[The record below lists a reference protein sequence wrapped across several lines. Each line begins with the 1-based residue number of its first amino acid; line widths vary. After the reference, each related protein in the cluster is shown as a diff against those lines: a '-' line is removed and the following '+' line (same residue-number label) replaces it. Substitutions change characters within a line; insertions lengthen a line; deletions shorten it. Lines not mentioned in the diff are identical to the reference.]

1 MKSGDQEEAIAQYLT
16 RRMSE
21 VERSAFEQKISES
34 PQLAQKIEFEKQ
46 IAQGIKNYKKGILK
60 SRLDQLEL
68 GPSIVETTSI
78 TTKTILAG
86 ITVIVIGGLSYFM
99 LTPDEILV
107 IENQETMIGTDGM
120 TEDKNAKISL
130 EIDTT
135 YAMLSDKKED
145 ERTSSITKD
154 IENTTVKVSTKQS
167 KKESKSDKV
176 ILQAEVEVVLP
187 DMDGTEISFDETFDS
202 LQDFSDDLMK
212 NQAQVNSV
220 PELEI
225 EIEMKKTKKL
235 KYIYVGEKLILIG
248 DFSASPYQIIE
259 DNTIAEKKLY
269 LYFEQEY
276 YVLTVTSEKKALIPV
291 RDIRLLDYLVRPQK
305 QIISSDYFSVIL

>member
-68 GPSIVETTSI
+68 GPSIVETASI

-99 LTPDEILV
+99 LTPGEILV
-107 IENQETMIGTDGM
+107 IENQETIIGTDGM
-120 TEDKNAKISL
+120 AEDKNAKISL

-145 ERTSSITKD
+145 ERTSPITKD

-212 NQAQVNSV
+212 NQAQVSSV
-220 PELEI
+220 PELEV

-276 YVLTVTSEKKALIPV
+276 YVLSVTSEKKALIPV
-291 RDIRLLDYLVRPQK
+291 RDIRLLDYLVDLRNK
-305 QIISSDYFSVIL
+305 

>member
-21 VERSAFEQKISES
+21 VERSAFEKKISES
-34 PQLAQKIEFEKQ
+34 PQLAQKIKFEKQ
-46 IAQGIKNYKKGILK
+46 IAQGIRNYKKGILK
-60 SRLDQLEL
+60 SRLNQLEL

-86 ITVIVIGGLSYFM
+86 ITVIVIVGLSYFM

-107 IENQETMIGTDGM
+107 IENRETMIGTDGI

-130 EIDTT
+130 EIDTS
-135 YAMLSDKKED
+135 YVMLSDKKED
-145 ERTSSITKD
+145 ERNSSITKY
-154 IENTTVKVSTKQS
+154 IENTAVKVSTKQS
-167 KKESKSDKV
+167 KKELKSDKV

-220 PELEI
+220 IELEV

-235 KYIYVGEKLILIG
+235 RYIYVGEKLILIG
-248 DFSASPYQIIE
+248 DFSTSLYQIIE
-259 DNTIAEKKLY
+259 DNMIDEKKLY
-269 LYFEQEY
+269 LYFEQKY
-276 YVLTVTSEKKALIPV
+276 YILTETSEKKVLIPV
-291 RDIRLLDYLVRPQK
+291 SDIRLLNYLVDLRNK
-305 QIISSDYFSVIL
+305 

>member
-68 GPSIVETTSI
+68 GPSIVETASI

-99 LTPDEILV
+99 LTPGEILV
-107 IENQETMIGTDGM
+107 IENQETIIGTDGM
-120 TEDKNAKISL
+120 AEDKNAKISL

-145 ERTSSITKD
+145 ERTSPITKE

-212 NQAQVNSV
+212 NQAQVSSV
-220 PELEI
+220 PELEL

-276 YVLTVTSEKKALIPV
+276 YVLSVTSEKKALIPV
-291 RDIRLLDYLVRPQK
+291 RDIRLLDYLVDLRNK
-305 QIISSDYFSVIL
+305 

>member
-1 MKSGDQEEAIAQYLT
+1 MKPGDQEEAIAQYLT

-99 LTPDEILV
+99 LTPGEILV
-107 IENQETMIGTDGM
+107 IENQETIIGTDGM
-120 TEDKNAKISL
+120 AEDKNAKISL

-145 ERTSSITKD
+145 ERTSPITKD
-154 IENTTVKVSTKQS
+154 IENTTVKLSTKQS

-212 NQAQVNSV
+212 NQAQVSSV
-220 PELEI
+220 PELEV
-225 EIEMKKTKKL
+225 EIEMKKNKKL

-259 DNTIAEKKLY
+259 DNTIAEKELY

-276 YVLTVTSEKKALIPV
+276 YVLSVTSEKKALIPV
-291 RDIRLLDYLVRPQK
+291 RDIRLLDYLVDLRNK
-305 QIISSDYFSVIL
+305 

>member
-21 VERSAFEQKISES
+21 VERSAFEKKISES

-107 IENQETMIGTDGM
+107 IENQETMIGTDGI
-120 TEDKNAKISL
+120 TEDKNA
-130 EIDTT
+130 
-135 YAMLSDKKED
+135 ED
-145 ERTSSITKD
+145 FAGNRH
-154 IENTTVKVSTKQS
+154 
-167 KKESKSDKV
+167 
-176 ILQAEVEVVLP
+176 ILC
-187 DMDGTEISFDETFDS
+187 
-202 LQDFSDDLMK
+202 
-212 NQAQVNSV
+212 
-220 PELEI
+220 
-225 EIEMKKTKKL
+225 
-235 KYIYVGEKLILIG
+235 
-248 DFSASPYQIIE
+248 
-259 DNTIAEKKLY
+259 
-269 LYFEQEY
+269 
-276 YVLTVTSEKKALIPV
+276 
-291 RDIRLLDYLVRPQK
+291 
-305 QIISSDYFSVIL
+305 

>member
-99 LTPDEILV
+99 LTPGEILV
-107 IENQETMIGTDGM
+107 IENQETIIGTDGM
-120 TEDKNAKISL
+120 AEDKNAKISL

-145 ERTSSITKD
+145 ERTSPITKD
-154 IENTTVKVSTKQS
+154 IENTTVKLSTKQS

-220 PELEI
+220 PELEV

-276 YVLTVTSEKKALIPV
+276 YALTVTSEKKALIPV
-291 RDIRLLDYLVRPQK
+291 RDIRLLDYLVDLRNK
-305 QIISSDYFSVIL
+305 

>member
-1 MKSGDQEEAIAQYLT
+1 MQSRDQEEVIAQYLT

-21 VERSAFEQKISES
+21 VERVAFEQKISES
-34 PQLAQKIEFEKQ
+34 PQLSQKIEFEKQ

-68 GPSIVETTSI
+68 GPTAVETTSI
-78 TTKTILAG
+78 ATKTILAG
-86 ITVIVIGGLSYFM
+86 ITAVVIGGLSYFM

-107 IENQETMIGTDGM
+107 IENKETMIGNDGM
-120 TEDKNAKISL
+120 TEDENAKISL
-130 EIDTT
+130 DIDTT
-135 YAMLSDKKED
+135 YAILSDKKED
-145 ERTSSITKD
+145 ERTLSITKY
-154 IENTTVKVSTKQS
+154 IENTRVKVSKKKS
-167 KKESKSDKV
+167 KKGSKSDKV
-176 ILQAEVEVVLP
+176 TLQSEVEVVLP
-187 DMDGTEISFDETFDS
+187 DMDGTEMYFDEPFDS
-202 LQDFSDDLMK
+202 LQDFSDDLTK

-225 EIEMKKTKKL
+225 EIEMKRTKKL
-235 KYIYVGEKLILIG
+235 KYIYVGEKLTLIG

-259 DNTIAEKKLY
+259 DNTIVEKKLY

-291 RDIRLLDYLVRPQK
+291 KDMRLLDYLVDLRNK
-305 QIISSDYFSVIL
+305 

>member
-21 VERSAFEQKISES
+21 VERSAFEKKISES

-107 IENQETMIGTDGM
+107 IENQETMIGNDGM
-120 TEDKNAKISL
+120 TEDENAKISL
-130 EIDTT
+130 DIDTT
-135 YAMLSDKKED
+135 YAILSDKKED
-145 ERTSSITKD
+145 ERTSSITKY
-154 IENTTVKVSTKQS
+154 IENTRIKVSKKQS
-167 KKESKSDKV
+167 KKGSKSDKV
-176 ILQAEVEVVLP
+176 TLQSEVEVVLP
-187 DMDGTEISFDETFDS
+187 DMDGTEMYFDEPFDS

-225 EIEMKKTKKL
+225 EIEMKRTKKL
-235 KYIYVGEKLILIG
+235 KYIYVGEKLTLIG

-259 DNTIAEKKLY
+259 DNTIVEKKLY

-291 RDIRLLDYLVRPQK
+291 KDMRLLDYLVDLRNK
-305 QIISSDYFSVIL
+305 

>member
-21 VERSAFEQKISES
+21 VERSAFEKKISES
-34 PQLAQKIEFEKQ
+34 PQLAQKIKFEKQ
-46 IAQGIKNYKKGILK
+46 IAQGIRNYKKGILK
-60 SRLDQLEL
+60 SRLNQLEL

-86 ITVIVIGGLSYFM
+86 ITVIVIVGLSYFM

-107 IENQETMIGTDGM
+107 IENRETMIGTDGI

-130 EIDTT
+130 EIDTS
-135 YAMLSDKKED
+135 YVMLSDKKED
-145 ERTSSITKD
+145 ERNSSITKY
-154 IENTTVKVSTKQS
+154 IENTAVKVSTKRS

-220 PELEI
+220 IELEV

-235 KYIYVGEKLILIG
+235 RYIYVDEKLILIG
-248 DFSASPYQIIE
+248 DFSTSLYQIIE
-259 DNTIAEKKLY
+259 DNMIDEKKLY
-269 LYFEQEY
+269 LYFEQKY
-276 YVLTVTSEKKALIPV
+276 YILTETSEKKVLIPV
-291 RDIRLLDYLVRPQK
+291 SDIRLLDYLVDLRNK
-305 QIISSDYFSVIL
+305 

>member
-21 VERSAFEQKISES
+21 VERSAFEKKISES
-34 PQLAQKIEFEKQ
+34 PQLAQKIKFEKQ

-60 SRLDQLEL
+60 SRLNQLEL

-86 ITVIVIGGLSYFM
+86 ITVIVIVGLSYFM

-107 IENQETMIGTDGM
+107 IENRETMIGTDGI
-120 TEDKNAKISL
+120 TEDKNAKFSL
-130 EIDTT
+130 EIDTS
-135 YAMLSDKKED
+135 YVMLSDKKED
-145 ERTSSITKD
+145 ERNSSITKD
-154 IENTTVKVSTKQS
+154 IENTAVKVSTKQS
-167 KKESKSDKV
+167 KKESKSGKV

-187 DMDGTEISFDETFDS
+187 DMDGTEISFDETLDS
-202 LQDFSDDLMK
+202 LQDFSNDLMK

-220 PELEI
+220 IELEV

-235 KYIYVGEKLILIG
+235 RYIYVGEKLILIG
-248 DFSASPYQIIE
+248 DFSTSLYQIIE
-259 DNTIAEKKLY
+259 DNMIDEKKLY
-269 LYFEQEY
+269 LYFEQKY
-276 YVLTVTSEKKALIPV
+276 YILTETSEKKVLIPV
-291 RDIRLLDYLVRPQK
+291 SDTRLLDYLVDLRNK
-305 QIISSDYFSVIL
+305 

>member
-60 SRLDQLEL
+60 SRLNQLEL

-86 ITVIVIGGLSYFM
+86 ITVIVIVGLSYFM

-107 IENQETMIGTDGM
+107 IENRETMIGTDGI

-130 EIDTT
+130 EIDTS
-135 YAMLSDKKED
+135 YVMLSDKKED
-145 ERTSSITKD
+145 ERNSSITKY
-154 IENTTVKVSTKQS
+154 IENTAVKVSTKQS
-167 KKESKSDKV
+167 KKELKSDKV

-220 PELEI
+220 IELEV

-235 KYIYVGEKLILIG
+235 RYIYVGEKLILIG
-248 DFSASPYQIIE
+248 DFSTSLYQIIE
-259 DNTIAEKKLY
+259 DNMIDEKKLY
-269 LYFEQEY
+269 LYFEQKY
-276 YVLTVTSEKKALIPV
+276 YILTETSEKKVLIPV
-291 RDIRLLDYLVRPQK
+291 SDIRLLNYLVDLRNK
-305 QIISSDYFSVIL
+305 

>member
-1 MKSGDQEEAIAQYLT
+1 MKSGDQGEAIAQYLT

-68 GPSIVETTSI
+68 GPSIVETASI

-99 LTPDEILV
+99 LTPGEILV
-107 IENQETMIGTDGM
+107 IENQETIIGTDGM
-120 TEDKNAKISL
+120 AEDKNAKISL

-145 ERTSSITKD
+145 ERTSPITKE

-212 NQAQVNSV
+212 NQAQVSSV

-225 EIEMKKTKKL
+225 EIEMKRTKKL
-235 KYIYVGEKLILIG
+235 KYIYVGEKLTLIG

-259 DNTIAEKKLY
+259 DNTIAEKELY

-276 YVLTVTSEKKALIPV
+276 YVLSVTSEKKALIPV
-291 RDIRLLDYLVRPQK
+291 RDIRLLDYLVDLRNK
-305 QIISSDYFSVIL
+305 

>member
-99 LTPDEILV
+99 LTPGEILV
-107 IENQETMIGTDGM
+107 IENQETIIGTDGM
-120 TEDKNAKISL
+120 AEDKNAKISL

-145 ERTSSITKD
+145 ERTSPITKD

-212 NQAQVNSV
+212 NQAQVSSV
-220 PELEI
+220 PELEV

-276 YVLTVTSEKKALIPV
+276 YALTVTSEKKALIPV
-291 RDIRLLDYLVRPQK
+291 RDIRLLDYLVDLRNK
-305 QIISSDYFSVIL
+305 

>member
-99 LTPDEILV
+99 LTPGEILV
-107 IENQETMIGTDGM
+107 IENQETIIGTDGM
-120 TEDKNAKISL
+120 AEDKNAKISL

-145 ERTSSITKD
+145 ERTSPITKD
-154 IENTTVKVSTKQS
+154 IENTTVKLSTKQS

-212 NQAQVNSV
+212 NQAQVSSV
-220 PELEI
+220 PELEV

-276 YVLTVTSEKKALIPV
+276 YVLSVTSEKKVLIPV
-291 RDIRLLDYLVRPQK
+291 RDIRLLDYLVDLRNK
-305 QIISSDYFSVIL
+305 

>member
-99 LTPDEILV
+99 LTPGEILV
-107 IENQETMIGTDGM
+107 IENQETIIGTDGM
-120 TEDKNAKISL
+120 AEDKNAKISL

-145 ERTSSITKD
+145 ERTSPITKD

-220 PELEI
+220 PELEV

-291 RDIRLLDYLVRPQK
+291 RDIRLLDYLVDLRNK
-305 QIISSDYFSVIL
+305 

>member
-1 MKSGDQEEAIAQYLT
+1 MKSGDQGEAIAQYLT

-68 GPSIVETTSI
+68 GPSIVETASI

-99 LTPDEILV
+99 LTPGEILV
-107 IENQETMIGTDGM
+107 IENQETIIGTDGM
-120 TEDKNAKISL
+120 AEDKNAKISL

-145 ERTSSITKD
+145 ERTSPITKE

-212 NQAQVNSV
+212 NQAQVSSV

-276 YVLTVTSEKKALIPV
+276 YVLSVTSEKKALIPV
-291 RDIRLLDYLVRPQK
+291 RDIRLLDYLVDLRNK
-305 QIISSDYFSVIL
+305 

>member
-21 VERSAFEQKISES
+21 VERSAFEKKISES
-34 PQLAQKIEFEKQ
+34 PQLSQKIQFEKQ

-60 SRLDQLEL
+60 SRLNQLEL

-86 ITVIVIGGLSYFM
+86 ITVIVIVGLSYFM

-107 IENQETMIGTDGM
+107 IENRETMIGTDGI

-130 EIDTT
+130 EIDTS
-135 YAMLSDKKED
+135 YVMLSDKKED
-145 ERTSSITKD
+145 ERNSSITKD
-154 IENTTVKVSTKQS
+154 IENTAIKVSKQS

-202 LQDFSDDLMK
+202 LQDFSDYLMK

-220 PELEI
+220 IELEV

-235 KYIYVGEKLILIG
+235 RYIYVGEKLILIG
-248 DFSASPYQIIE
+248 DFSTSLYQIIE
-259 DNTIAEKKLY
+259 DNMIDEKKLY
-269 LYFEQEY
+269 LYFEQKY
-276 YVLTVTSEKKALIPV
+276 YILTETSEKKVLIPV
-291 RDIRLLDYLVRPQK
+291 SDIRLLDYLVDLRNK
-305 QIISSDYFSVIL
+305 

>member
-21 VERSAFEQKISES
+21 VERSAFEKKISES
-34 PQLAQKIEFEKQ
+34 PQLAQKIKFEKQ

-60 SRLDQLEL
+60 FHLNQLEL

-86 ITVIVIGGLSYFM
+86 ITVIVIVGLSYVM

-107 IENQETMIGTDGM
+107 IENRETMIGTDGI

-130 EIDTT
+130 EIDTS
-135 YAMLSDKKED
+135 YVMLSDKKED
-145 ERTSSITKD
+145 ERNSSITKD
-154 IENTTVKVSTKQS
+154 IENTAIKVSKQS

-220 PELEI
+220 IELEV

-235 KYIYVGEKLILIG
+235 RYIYVGEKLILIG
-248 DFSASPYQIIE
+248 DFSTSLYQIIE
-259 DNTIAEKKLY
+259 DNMIDEKKLY
-269 LYFEQEY
+269 LYFEQKY
-276 YVLTVTSEKKALIPV
+276 YILTETSEKEVLIPV
-291 RDIRLLDYLVRPQK
+291 SDIRLLDYLVDLRNK
-305 QIISSDYFSVIL
+305 

>member
-21 VERSAFEQKISES
+21 VERSAFKKKISES
-34 PQLAQKIEFEKQ
+34 PQLAQKIKFEKQ

-60 SRLDQLEL
+60 SRLNQLEL

-86 ITVIVIGGLSYFM
+86 ITVIVIVGLSYFM

-107 IENQETMIGTDGM
+107 IENRETMIGTDGI

-130 EIDTT
+130 EIDTS
-135 YAMLSDKKED
+135 YVMLSDKKED
-145 ERTSSITKD
+145 ERNSSITKY
-154 IENTTVKVSTKQS
+154 IENTAVKVSTKQS
-167 KKESKSDKV
+167 KKELKSDKV

-220 PELEI
+220 IELEV

-235 KYIYVGEKLILIG
+235 RYIYVGEKLILIG
-248 DFSASPYQIIE
+248 DFSTSLYQIIE
-259 DNTIAEKKLY
+259 DNMIDEKKLY
-269 LYFEQEY
+269 LYFEQKY
-276 YVLTVTSEKKALIPV
+276 YILTETSEKKVLIPV
-291 RDIRLLDYLVRPQK
+291 SDIRLLNYLVDLRNK
-305 QIISSDYFSVIL
+305 

>member
-1 MKSGDQEEAIAQYLT
+1 MKSEDQEEAIAQYLT

-21 VERSAFEQKISES
+21 VERSAFEKKISES

-46 IAQGIKNYKKGILK
+46 ITQGIKNYKKGILK

-99 LTPDEILV
+99 LTPGEILV
-107 IENQETMIGTDGM
+107 IENQETIIGTDGM
-120 TEDKNAKISL
+120 AEDKNAKISL

-145 ERTSSITKD
+145 ERTSPITKD

-202 LQDFSDDLMK
+202 LQDFSDDFMK
-212 NQAQVNSV
+212 NQAQVSSV

-248 DFSASPYQIIE
+248 DFSASTYQIIE

-276 YVLTVTSEKKALIPV
+276 YVLSVTSEKKTLIPV
-291 RDIRLLDYLVRPQK
+291 RDIRLLDYLVDLRNK
-305 QIISSDYFSVIL
+305 

>member
-21 VERSAFEQKISES
+21 VERSAFKKKISES
-34 PQLAQKIEFEKQ
+34 PQLAQKIKFEKQ

-60 SRLDQLEL
+60 SRLNQLEL

-86 ITVIVIGGLSYFM
+86 ITVIVIVGLSYFM

-107 IENQETMIGTDGM
+107 IENRETMIGTDGI

-130 EIDTT
+130 EIDTS
-135 YAMLSDKKED
+135 YVMLSDKKED
-145 ERTSSITKD
+145 ERNSSITKY
-154 IENTTVKVSTKQS
+154 IENTAVKVSTKQS
-167 KKESKSDKV
+167 KKELKSDKV

-220 PELEI
+220 IELEV

-235 KYIYVGEKLILIG
+235 RYIYVGEKLILIG
-248 DFSASPYQIIE
+248 DFSTSLYQIIE
-259 DNTIAEKKLY
+259 DNMIDEKKLY
-269 LYFEQEY
+269 LYFEQKY
-276 YVLTVTSEKKALIPV
+276 YILTETSEKKVLIPV
-291 RDIRLLDYLVRPQK
+291 SDIRLLDYLVDLRNK
-305 QIISSDYFSVIL
+305 

>member
-68 GPSIVETTSI
+68 SPSAVETTSI
-78 TTKTILAG
+78 VTKTILAG
-86 ITVIVIGGLSYFM
+86 ITAVVIGGLSYFM

-107 IENQETMIGTDGM
+107 IENQETMIGNDGM
-120 TEDKNAKISL
+120 TEDENAKISL
-130 EIDTT
+130 DIDTT
-135 YAMLSDKKED
+135 YAILSDKKED
-145 ERTSSITKD
+145 ERTSSITKY
-154 IENTTVKVSTKQS
+154 IENTRVKVSKKQS
-167 KKESKSDKV
+167 KKGSKSDKV
-176 ILQAEVEVVLP
+176 TLQSEVEVVLP
-187 DMDGTEISFDETFDS
+187 DMDGTEMYFDEPFDS

-225 EIEMKKTKKL
+225 EIEMKRTKKL
-235 KYIYVGEKLILIG
+235 KYIYVGEKLTLIG

-276 YVLTVTSEKKALIPV
+276 YALTVTSEKKALIPV
-291 RDIRLLDYLVRPQK
+291 RDIRLLDYLVDLRNK
-305 QIISSDYFSVIL
+305 

>member
-1 MKSGDQEEAIAQYLT
+1 MQSRDQEEVIAQYLT

-21 VERSAFEQKISES
+21 VERVAFEQKISES
-34 PQLAQKIEFEKQ
+34 PQLSQKIEFEKQ

-68 GPSIVETTSI
+68 SPSAVETTSI
-78 TTKTILAG
+78 VTKTILAG
-86 ITVIVIGGLSYFM
+86 ITAVVIGGLSYFM

-107 IENQETMIGTDGM
+107 IENQETMIGNDGM
-120 TEDKNAKISL
+120 TEDENAKISL
-130 EIDTT
+130 DIDTT
-135 YAMLSDKKED
+135 YAILSDKKED
-145 ERTSSITKD
+145 ERTSSITKY
-154 IENTTVKVSTKQS
+154 IENTRVKVSKKQS
-167 KKESKSDKV
+167 KKGSKSDKV
-176 ILQAEVEVVLP
+176 TLQSEVEVVLP
-187 DMDGTEISFDETFDS
+187 DMDGTEMYFDEPFDS

-225 EIEMKKTKKL
+225 EIEMKRTKKL
-235 KYIYVGEKLILIG
+235 KYIYVGEKLTLIG

-259 DNTIAEKKLY
+259 DNTIVEKKLY

-291 RDIRLLDYLVRPQK
+291 KDMRLLDYLVDLRNK
-305 QIISSDYFSVIL
+305 